1 MVTFSNYCCVYLIQ
15 SGHSKPQGAV
25 LHDHRTNGENVFT
38 MAKPSKHITYLDD
51 VASQLSSF
59 DDEQSKANEPIR
71 SNNDSE
77 ILNQTAR
84 SCDTTA
90 RSHDHTSCDVSS
102 HDPDHD
108 GSCDLNHD
116 SLSISEAE
124 TSCEHNNTQLDDSV
138 IVEDNDISNDDNDDG
153 VEDAKGF
160 QYQFTSANFIVKVCD
175 GHINLSSNS
184 YHWASQ

>member
-25 LHDHRTNGENVFT
+25 LHDHHTNGENVFT
-38 MAKPSKHITYLDD
+38 MAKPSKHIAYLVD

-59 DDEQSKANEPIR
+59 DDEQSKENEPIR

-90 RSHDHTSCDVSS
+90 RSHD
-102 HDPDHD
+102 PDHD

-116 SLSISEAE
+116 SLSTSEVE

-138 IVEDNDISNDDNDDG
+138 IVEDNDISNDNDDG
-153 VEDAKGF
+153 VEDARGF
-160 QYQFTSANFIVKVCD
+160 QYQFTSANFTPKVFNVLLVCSLTIANCQFLV
-175 GHINLSSNS
+175 HVI
-184 YHWASQ
+184 

>member
-1 MVTFSNYCCVYLIQ
+1 
-15 SGHSKPQGAV
+15 
-25 LHDHRTNGENVFT
+25 
-38 MAKPSKHITYLDD
+38 MAKPSKHITYLVD

-59 DDEQSKANEPIR
+59 DDEQSEANEPIR

-90 RSHDHTSCDVSS
+90 RSHNPDCDTSCDVSS

-116 SLSISEAE
+116 SLRTSEVE

-160 QYQFTSANFIVKVCD
+160 QYQFTSANFTPKVFNVLLVCSLTIANCQFLV
-175 GHINLSSNS
+175 HVI
-184 YHWASQ
+184 

>member
-25 LHDHRTNGENVFT
+25 SHDHHTNGENVFT
-38 MAKPSKHITYLDD
+38 MAKPSKHITYLVD

-84 SCDTTA
+84 LCDTTA
-90 RSHDHTSCDVSS
+90 RSHDPDCDTSDTSN
-102 HDPDHD
+102 PDHD

-116 SLSISEAE
+116 SLSTSEMNI
-124 TSCEHNNTQLDDSV
+124 SCEHNNTQLDDSV
-138 IVEDNDISNDDNDDG
+138 VVEDNDDNDDG
-153 VEDAKGF
+153 VEGAKAF
-160 QYQFTSANFIVKVCD
+160 QYQFTSANFTPKVFNVLLVCSLTIANC
-175 GHINLSSNS
+175 HFLVHVI
-184 YHWASQ
+184 